1 MKQMIADNGG
11 ELPSFIKDN
20 LGNMGMTEEEFMAMV
35 NGGDAGGRRPQ
46 AEVPADDEPLQT
58 DILVTLDDE
67 YLELRNSI
75 DFSKYANIDTLED
88 GEAKQMLSTFEAD
101 ALVAKEDERLAA
113 SRVEG
118 QERLFKQDF
127 ISKNVFELEVV
138 KGKKAEIRVNTTRM
152 QQELYIKYTFPKEA
166 ERLFFDYEDALMS
179 LVRERKEGEAR
190 MAQENAKLKSSE
202 RKYNL
207 EKEELEDLRD
217 QVAKTVIRAERIGL
231 VVYGS
236 SSESNPF
243 RRSTEE
249 PIQEGATVRERQRI
263 ITIPDMTRMGVKV
276 NIHESA
282 VKRVSVGQKVS
293 VGVSAFPERRL
304 DGEVV
309 RVAVLADSANAFMN
323 PDLKVYPTDIRID
336 GIHDWLRPG
345 MSAEVEILIEE
356 LSDVL
361 YIPIQAVTYEGDKQ
375 ICYVMSDG
383 NLEKRVVTLGSY
395 TEEFIEITG
404 GLEEGE
410 EVLLLA
416 PGSGVSEDDDSAGDS
431 EVPSEPAA

>member
-1 MKQMIADNGG
+1 
-11 ELPSFIKDN
+11 
-20 LGNMGMTEEEFMAMV
+20 
-35 NGGDAGGRRPQ
+35 
-46 AEVPADDEPLQT
+46 
-58 DILVTLDDE
+58 
-67 YLELRNSI
+67 
-75 DFSKYANIDTLED
+75 

-118 QERLFKQDF
+118 QRRLFDQDF
-127 ISKNVFELEVV
+127 ISKNELELEVV

-152 QQELYIKYTFPKEA
+152 QQELYIKYSFPKEA

-190 MAQENAKLKSSE
+190 MAQENANLKSSE

-207 EKEELEDLRD
+207 EKEELEDLQD

-236 SSESNPF
+236 STENNPF
-243 RRSTEE
+243 RRSSEE

-356 LSDVL
+356 LNDVL